1 MQSIRGATAVGN
13 TLTPSRA
20 AAIVSGGFLGGGTRV
35 RVAAFDWVFGSKI
48 MTETTLDRGRTA
60 ATRLPAALTPLI
72 GRQEDIERIW
82 ELLRQPDVRLL
93 TLTGPAGV
101 GKTRLLLRVAGAYS
115 GGENVLFVPLATV
128 TDPAQVLPAMLH
140 ALDMRDDPARSNIAL
155 LAEAIGERPLLIL
168 LDNMEQVVEAAGA
181 LPELLAACPS
191 VKLLVSSR
199 VPLRVSWEQEYP
211 VLPLEVPERTSAVD
225 IRAMETS
232 PAVALF
238 VQRSRAVR
246 PGFTLTEQNAPA
258 VAEICRQLDGLPLA
272 IELAAARSKLLAP
285 QALLARLGNRLAVLT
300 SGPADAPAR
309 LQTMRNAI
317 AWSYDLLTAED
328 QDLLRRLA
336 VFAGGFTIP
345 AAEEVARNDA
355 KPSQDILEGIGS
367 LVDKSLLRQESDLTD
382 EQRFTMLETIR
393 EFALEQLI
401 AHGDERAVR
410 DAHARFFLAI
420 GAEAER
426 DLTGANQTWWLTRIG
441 VDHDNFRAALG
452 WLRDSGQTNLA
463 LQLAASLWRFWN
475 VRGYLTEG
483 RDWLERTLAVAD
495 RTPSRELTRALSGA
509 WMLAEAQGDYNRALD
524 LHNEALAAARAIDDT
539 WGVGQSL
546 NNLGNIAHDQGEF
559 DKATGYH
566 EQALSIFRELGDRRG
581 MGMALANLGVLALY
595 QGQNDLAGWR
605 FEEAAPVMR
614 EIGDLHSLSIV
625 LNNLGV
631 VATRKKDWQAAIRL
645 NEESLEIRRQ
655 IGDRVGIAS
664 ALLNIGDAWHW
675 QGDYLRA
682 KGLYLESL
690 AISREVGDRRATA
703 IAIYNL
709 GEVAKDEGNTAEG
722 LRLLQEALATFQ
734 HLGDQT
740 AVAETLASLAETPDP
755 SAFAEQSALLLG
767 VSAAIAEA
775 LGIPSP
781 TDTPR
786 HRRFIQSIRATL
798 GAAGFDDAFER
809 GKMWTIDQACEV
821 AMTLT
826 TDVAARPA
834 PKPSEPAVTA
844 VQFTPRE
851 IDVLRMLAAGQS
863 SQEIAKQLNISPRT
877 VATHI
882 NNMLGKA
889 DVDSRAALV
898 ALGFRTGIV

>member
-1 MQSIRGATAVGN
+1 V
-13 TLTPSRA
+13 
-20 AAIVSGGFLGGGTRV
+20 GGTRV
-35 RVAAFDWVFGSKI
+35 RGAAFDCAFGYCS
-48 MTETTLDRGRTA
+48 MTESLLDSGRTLA
-60 ATRLPAALTPLI
+60 GRLPASLTPLI
-72 GRQEDIERIW
+72 GRQDDIERIAQ
-82 ELLRQPDVRLL
+82 LLRRSEIRLL

-101 GKTRLLLRVAGAYS
+101 GKTRLSLRVAGEWAHDD
-115 GGENVLFVPLATV
+115 NVLFVPLATV
-128 TDPAQVLPAMLH
+128 TDSAQVLPAMLH
-140 ALDMRDDPARSNIAL
+140 ALDVRDDPTRTDVEL
-155 LAEAIGERPLLIL
+155 LAQAIGDRPLLFV
-168 LDNMEQVVEAAGA
+168 LDNMEQVVDAGGE
-181 LPELLAACPS
+181 LPDLLAICPS
-191 VKLLVSSR
+191 VKILISSR
-199 VPLRVSWEQEYP
+199 VPLRMSWEQEYP
-211 VLPLEVPERTSAVD
+211 VLPLAVPDRATAADVRSLENSA
-225 IRAMETS
+225 
-232 PAVALF
+232 AVALF

-246 PGFTLTEQNAPA
+246 PDFVLTEQNAAA

-317 AWSYDLLTAED
+317 AWSYDLLTEED

-336 VFAGGFTIP
+336 VFAGGFTLA
-345 AAEEVARNDA
+345 AAEVVATSDVEY
-355 KPSQDILEGIGS
+355 PQDTLLGIGS
-367 LVDKSLLRQESDLTD
+367 LVDKSLLRQESEAAD
-382 EQRFTMLETIR
+382 EQRFMMLETIR
-393 EFALEQLI
+393 EFALEQLT
-401 AHGDERAVR
+401 ARGDEATVR
-410 DAHARFFLAI
+410 NAHASYFLEV

-426 DLTGANQTWWLTRIG
+426 ELTGANQTWWLARIG
-441 VDHDNFRAALG
+441 ADHDNFRAALA
-452 WLRDSGQTNLA
+452 WLLGSGQIALA

-495 RTPSRELTRALSGA
+495 RAPTRELTRALSGA
-509 WMLAEAQGDYNRALD
+509 GMLAEAQGDYDHARARHD
-524 LHNEALAAARAIDDT
+524 EALAVAKAIDDT
-539 WGVGQSL
+539 WGVGQAL

-559 DKATGYH
+559 DKAKMYH
-566 EQALSIFRELGDRRG
+566 EQALAIFRELSDGRG
-581 MGMALANLGVLALY
+581 IGMALANLGVLALY
-595 QGQNDLAGWR
+595 QGQNDLAGQR

-631 VATRKKDWQAAIRL
+631 VATRRKDWQAAIRL
-645 NEESLEIRRQ
+645 NEESLEIRKQ

-682 KGLYLESL
+682 KGLYLEAL
-690 AISREVGDRRATA
+690 DISRDVGDRRAIA

-722 LRLLQEALATFQ
+722 LRLLQEALATFRQ
-734 HLGDQT
+734 LGDQPAT
-740 AVAETLASLAETPDP
+740 AETLTSLAETPDP
-755 SAFAEQSALLLG
+755 ASFGKESASLLG
-767 VSAAIAEA
+767 AAEA
-775 LGIPSP
+775 LASSLGISS
-781 TDTPR
+781 TIDTPR
-786 HRRFIQSIRATL
+786 HRRFIQSVRATL
-798 GAAGFDDAFER
+798 GMAGFDDAFNE
-809 GKMWTIDQACEV
+809 GKTWSMEHACDV

-826 TDVAARPA
+826 ADVMARPV
-834 PKPSEPAVTA
+834 PRPCEPAPIA

-851 IDVLRMLAAGQS
+851 IDVLRLLAAGHS
-863 SQEIAKQLNISPRT
+863 SQEIAEVLSISPRT